1 MSSTLLPLA
10 LAALIGAQTESSTAA
25 LPLGDA
31 PLRAELDRLREQ
43 LKRELA
49 ADASRGGASWT
60 SIFELKADAYIK
72 WLYQNDTTQGCV
84 AYGNPH
90 PTGDRYSGNN
100 GACPELGLTLLA
112 RPHPKIEGGFRIQSR
127 YGMDFADWFENGDER
142 DEPDASGESLG
153 VDHAAML
160 QLRGIYV
167 RVAEPVPFVDWV
179 LAGSSDLG
187 HWDAWTIGRIRY
199 IDRFN
204 AKGLFLKTSLGSFAD
219 LLVARVAMAKLFG
232 AANYNSLEEALVT
245 NPFWTRDAIYGVS
258 LATKPRFIDGVTV
271 TLNAGLS
278 LDEEAD
284 VRDPDAPGS
293 TNTTDERDLVTAVD
307 SRFTGLNG
315 TLTVDVD
322 SWDWMRARLV
332 VAASM
337 NDVNP
342 RLVTNLSKGGLGFS
356 NVVFD
361 DTADLAATL
370 RVELPDLLSEGG
382 TLRLEYFNIGA
393 DFNAI
398 AGARRE
404 DDVLLTDGFLDGGQ
418 LPTLNLANELINF
431 SDAFYESVIGWH
443 GGTVVFDQEGAHYD
457 LGAELTFIEYNT
469 DLQDRDTDLYPTF
482 GAFTG
487 YTDTDLY
494 SYANT
499 NDRGRDPR
507 AVYARHQARR
517 TLIAVG
523 RFGLKPLWWRGATID
538 LKAKLIR
545 DTDLRDETTPL
556 DDYAGTIVVANASV
570 GWQALDTVTLTAGM
584 KLDYWIEDGR
594 SGTYSGGMPSFLDY
608 TTKKLKP
615 YVEGRYALGP
625 LVATYHFE
633 VVKKIVTT
641 SDPSEDLESGLVVRS
656 LGTLSAQF

>member
-1 MSSTLLPLA
+1 MSLTLLPLA
-10 LAALIGAQTESSTAA
+10 LAALVGAQTESSTAA

-31 PLRAELDRLREQ
+31 PLRLDLERLREQ

-49 ADASRGGASWT
+49 AEARPSGPAWT
-60 SIFELKADAYIK
+60 SIFELKAEAYIK
-72 WLYQNDTTQGCV
+72 WLYRNDASQGCV
-84 AYGNPH
+84 TYGNPH
-90 PTGDRYSGNN
+90 PNGDNYSGNN
-100 GACPELGLTLLA
+100 GACPELGLTLIA
-112 RPHPKIEGGFRIQSR
+112 RPTSKIEGGFRLQSR
-127 YGMDFADWFENGDER
+127 YGLDFADWFENGDET
-142 DEPDASGESLG
+142 DTPDASGESLG
-153 VDHAAML
+153 ANHAAML
-160 QLRGIYV
+160 QLRGLYV

-187 HWDAWTIGRIRY
+187 FWDAWTIGRVRF

-204 AKGLFLKTSLGSFAD
+204 AKGLFLKSSLGTVAD
-219 LLVARVAMAKLFG
+219 LVVARVAMAKLFG

-245 NPFWTRDAIYGVS
+245 NPFWSRDAVYGLS
-258 LATKPRFIDGVTV
+258 LATKPRFIDGITV

-293 TNTTDERDLVTAVD
+293 TNTTDALDSVTAVD

-315 TLTVDVD
+315 ALTIDVD
-322 SWDWMRARLV
+322 TWDWMHARVV
-332 VAASM
+332 VAASR
-337 NDVNP
+337 NDPNP
-342 RLVTNLSKGGLGFS
+342 RLVTNLSQGGLGFS
-356 NVVFD
+356 NIVYD

-370 RVELPDLLSEGG
+370 RIELPDLISDGG
-382 TLRLEYFNIGA
+382 TLRFEYFNIGA

-418 LPTLNLANELINF
+418 LPTLNLANELIDF
-431 SDAFYESVIGWH
+431 GDAFYETVIGWH
-443 GGTVVFDQEGAHYD
+443 GATLVFDQEGTFFD
-457 LGAELTFIEYNT
+457 LGAEVTFVEYNT
-469 DLQDRDTDLYPTF
+469 DLQDRDMDLYPGF
-482 GAFTG
+482 GGFTG

-499 NDRGRDPR
+499 TDRGRDPR

-523 RFGLKPLWWRGATID
+523 RLGLKPLWWRGATID

-556 DDYAGTIVVANASV
+556 DDYAGTIVVANASM

-594 SGTYSGGMPSFLDY
+594 SGTYAGGMPSFLDY

-615 YVEGRYALGP
+615 YIEGRYALGP
-625 LVATYHFE
+625 LAATYHLE
-633 VVKKIVTT
+633 VLKKLVTT
-641 SDPSEDLESGLVVRS
+641 SDPNEDFETGLVIRS
-656 LGTLSAQF
+656 MGTLSAQF